1 MKRRRSP
8 VYKVYR
14 LEDRIG
20 MWKSYMRRRE
30 LSHDL
35 YYTDPYGRTMDLA
48 FLNDLK
54 RQLKEARLENNIR

>member
-1 MKRRRSP
+1 
-8 VYKVYR
+8 
-14 LEDRIG
+14 
-20 MWKSYMRRRE
+20 MRRRE